1 MNTAFDI
8 LVIVLSSLLGI
19 FLILLITVV
28 VFVLKIIASVKRLIL
43 KAEDAIDSAEEAA
56 LMLKRA
62 SGPIGAA
69 RTITDLVGTIL
80 KHKQG
85 KE

>member
-1 MNTAFDI
+1 MNTTFDI
-8 LVIVLSSLLGI
+8 LVIVLSCLLGL
-19 FLILLITVV
+19 FLILSIIVI

-56 LMLKRA
+56 AMLKRA

-69 RTITDLVGTIL
+69 RTISGLVETIL
-80 KHKQG
+80 KHTKG
-85 KE
+85 KD